1 MKVADN
7 SREFS
12 VFDGLADFADGC
24 EMRGTTQNSCRAEW
38 AGGTGK
44 DALAFARHGDVSHV
58 ADAERILEKL
68 DTEIDSDGVRP
79 VWMPSVVGN
88 FPLVPAYLA
97 GTPEA
102 MLARTDVPDA
112 RCEIEVWA
120 DATVSGSCD
129 QRDMVRRGVVTMA
142 FAMALSRARNV
153 RMVVYTTNGV
163 GDVAIRLASPMDV
176 SEVCAAF
183 CQPSI
188 TRQLIYAWSFS
199 FGWSGT
205 WARWAEVKAGRDVE
219 RTTLEKLAGMPK
231 DAVHLSTEKL
241 GEYSSVSDDDL
252 VKILNGKLRE
262 VAGK

>member
-7 SREFS
+7 SKEFS

-24 EMRGTTQNSCRAEW
+24 ERRGTTRNTCEDEW
-38 AGGTGK
+38 AGGSGK

-58 ADAERILEKL
+58 VEAERILEKL
-68 DTEIDSDGVRP
+68 GTEIDSDGVRP
-79 VWMPSVVGN
+79 VWTPAVVGT

-112 RCEIEVWA
+112 RGEIEVWA
-120 DATVSGSCD
+120 DPTASGVCD
-129 QRDMVRRGVVTMA
+129 QKDMVRRGVVTMA
-142 FAMALSRARNV
+142 FTMALSRVRNV

-163 GDVAIRLASPMDV
+163 GDVVIRLASPMDV

-183 CQPSI
+183 CQTSI
-188 TRQLIYAWSFS
+188 TRHLIYAWSHS
-199 FGWSGT
+199 YGWSGA
-205 WARWAEVKAGRDVE
+205 WARWSEVKAGRDVE
-219 RTTLEKLAGMPK
+219 RTTLEKLAGMPN
-231 DAVHLSTEKL
+231 DAVHLSVEKL